1 MITWSTI
8 QLIRQACN
16 NARNGQLR
24 ALKKKLKQLINDD
37 PDREPM
43 YQDCLKI
50 LAESEGNVAASIW
63 AALTSHAIL
72 QAAKEAAIAQWRKE
86 NWYDRFGQETEKT
99 EQV

>member
-8 QLIRQACN
+8 QLIRRACN

-24 ALKKKLKQLINDD
+24 ALKKKLKQLITDD
-37 PDREPM
+37 PDREHL
-43 YQDCLKI
+43 YKDCLRI

-72 QAAKEAAIAQWRKE
+72 QTAKEAAINQWRNE
-86 NWYDRFGQETEKT
+86 NWYNHT
-99 EQV
+99 EQTTEQA